1 MSEADRTSCDAAGVV
16 AGIRAVAAT
25 IAEHKVELTRL
36 DRDIGD
42 GDHGENLARGFTAVL
57 AKLDAGEP
65 DTPAAVLKLVAS
77 TLISTVGGAAGPL
90 YGTAF
95 LRASTAVKDAATV
108 DPQAIVTALT
118 AGRDGVVARGKAELE
133 DKTMVDA
140 LTPAVNAA
148 RAAADAGGDVAAVL
162 RAAAKDAAL
171 GAAATIPLQARKG
184 RASYLGERSIG
195 HQDPGAT
202 STAYLFQALAAV
214 AEQAP

>member
-1 MSEADRTSCDAAGVV
+1 MSQADRTSCDAAGVV

-42 GDHGENLARGFTAVL
+42 GDHGENMARGFTAVL

-65 DTPAAVLKLVAS
+65 DTPSAVLKLVAS

-95 LRASTAVKDAATV
+95 LRASTAVKEATTL

-162 RAAAKDAAL
+162 RAAANDAAM

-184 RASYLGERSIG
+184 RASYLGARSIG

-202 STAYLFQALAAV
+202 STAYLLEALAAV
-214 AEQAP
+214 AEKAP